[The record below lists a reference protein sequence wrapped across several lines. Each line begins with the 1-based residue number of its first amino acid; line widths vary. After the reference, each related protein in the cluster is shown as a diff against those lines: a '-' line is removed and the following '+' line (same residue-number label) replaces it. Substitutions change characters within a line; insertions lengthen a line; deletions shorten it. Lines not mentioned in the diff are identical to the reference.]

1 MSTGR
6 ERAGPSGACGH
17 TMGRGGNGMKNLW
30 ARIRLSW
37 GRLHLAD
44 RMLLAFMAVLLIQS
58 GHNLFAHEL
67 GQGQS
72 AELDVVVRTTMAAV
86 FGYFISAG
94 MRGGGETVSTAAQP
108 QIGFSLPQEEKTSL
122 RMEGGGAASRPA
134 QRLPPPSGEA
144 EEASALLGRQTVIV
158 GLIGLVS
165 LGLLILARNCGQ
177 TSPEALA
184 TLSQLR
190 DFVSGS
196 VGFLIAHSGRKN
208 L

>member
-1 MSTGR
+1 MKHVMTR
-6 ERAGPSGACGH
+6 IQRAW
-17 TMGRGGNGMKNLW
+17 R
-30 ARIRLSW
+30 RV
-37 GRLHLAD
+37 HLAD
-44 RMLLAFMAVLLIQS
+44 RLLLAFMAVLLIQS
-58 GHNLFAHEL
+58 GHNLFANEL

-94 MRGGGETVSTAAQP
+94 MRGSEGSAVSTP
-108 QIGFSLPQEEKTSL
+108 QTTIGFALPQDEKTFL
-122 RMEGGGAASRPA
+122 RMEGTAVSAE
-134 QRLPPPSGEA
+134 L
-144 EEASALLGRQTVIV
+144 EEAPQPPAEQRREGSRVAQQIVII

-177 TSPEALA
+177 NSPEALA

-196 VGFLIAHSGRKN
+196 VGFLIAHGGGKAQV
-208 L
+208 